1 MCIATKVHECWK
13 RKFST
18 IYVQQ
23 CPFSIDILVDFG
35 VLKVKKYAYCF
46 Y

>member
-13 RKFST
+13 RS

-23 CPFSIDILVDFG
+23 CPFSIDILVDCG